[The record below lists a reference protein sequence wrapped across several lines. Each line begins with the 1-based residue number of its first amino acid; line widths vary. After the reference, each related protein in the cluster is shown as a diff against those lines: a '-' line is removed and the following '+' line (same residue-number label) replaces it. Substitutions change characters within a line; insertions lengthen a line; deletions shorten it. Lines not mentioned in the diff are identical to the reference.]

1 MAAIFAADWGESEAL
16 VQLPVPWAVLNFRL
30 QFMSRPRLL
39 FADRDCNECDNC
51 KKQVLE
57 P

>member
-30 QFMSRPRLL
+30 QFVSRPRLL